1 MGKCGC
7 GRSDGL
13 AEAGDAV
20 VVLVDE
26 GGEGDGEA
34 KVEDGESCGFGW
46 TGPRERRD
54 CAKTG
59 SAASR
64 LMAG

>member
-1 MGKCGC
+1 MGWE
-7 GRSDGL
+7 GL
-13 AEAGDAV
+13 RGGGEEV
-20 VVLVDE
+20 VVLVE
-26 GGEGDGEA
+26 GEGERWGLP
-34 KVEDGESCGFGW
+34 W

-64 LMAG
+64 LMAERLVRRLIG